1 MRPLLG
7 AAALGGLLPVEE
19 IALRA
24 HLDGCAACRD
34 ELRDLSAVARAL
46 PLADPARVMPQ
57 AEPPGA
63 LGDLVSERVARA
75 RAHAHSRRTRR
86 FALVAGALAVA
97 AAIVIALVLVL
108 PSSSSGGTRVVLSGR
123 SGVTAT
129 ATLRS
134 REAGTQVAFHVAGL
148 KDGQYYWLWLTGADG
163 DRIPAG
169 TFRGTPDAVDLT
181 MTAAIPLRDT
191 RRIWVTDAHNAVVL
205 DRWLP
210 ATT

>member
-46 PLADPARVMPQ
+46 PLADPAHVMPQ

-75 RAHAHSRRTRR
+75 RADAHGRRTRR
-86 FALVAGALAVA
+86 YALVAGALAVA

-108 PSSSSGGTRVVLSGR
+108 PTSSGGTRVVLTGR
-123 SGVTAT
+123 SGVSAT

-148 KDGQYYWLWLTGADG
+148 KDGAYYWLWLTGADG

-169 TFRGTPDAVDLT
+169 TFRGTPDAVNLT

-191 RRIWVTDAHNAVVL
+191 RRIWVTDAHDAVVL

-210 ATT
+210 AAT